1 MKPFV
6 LVIEDDA
13 DIAALVT
20 KNLEAAG
27 FASQS
32 VKDGEAGLDV
42 LQRQTPSLV
51 ILDISLPGIDGHEVV
66 RRIRQRS
73 AVPVLMLTARTSDS
87 DKVLGFELGADDYVT
102 KPFSVQEL
110 VARVRAILR
119 RTSLTGQE
127 VLLERG
133 ALHIDP
139 ARREVH
145 LAGSLV
151 ETTSL
156 EFDLLW
162 FLASRPGRVFS
173 REALMSQVWGHDRI
187 VDTRSIDSI
196 VSRLRKKLEP
206 DPNQPRYIQTVWGA
220 GYRFAE
226 NPS

>member
-1 MKPFV
+1 MKPLV
-6 LVIEDDA
+6 LVVEDDS

-27 FASQS
+27 FSCQSAS
-32 VKDGEAGLDV
+32 DGETGLDL
-42 LQRQTPSLV
+42 LQRQIPGLV
-51 ILDISLPGIDGHEVV
+51 ILDISLPGMDGHEVV

-73 AVPVLMLTARTSDS
+73 AVPILLLTARTSDS

-127 VLLERG
+127 AILERG
-133 ALHIDP
+133 PFRIDP

-145 LAGSLV
+145 LAHRLV

-206 DPNQPRYIQTVWGA
+206 EPNQPRYIQTVWGA
-220 GYRFAE
+220 GYRFTE

>member
-1 MKPFV
+1 MMPHV
-6 LVIEDDA
+6 LVIEDDP

-27 FASQS
+27 FSCQS
-32 VKDGEAGLDV
+32 VGDGETGLD
-42 LQRQTPSLV
+42 LLRARTPSLV

-73 AVPVLMLTARTSDS
+73 AMPILLLTARTGDS

-110 VARVRAILR
+110 IARVRAILR
-119 RTSLTGQE
+119 RTSPTGQE
-127 VLLERG
+127 TLLERG
-133 ALHIDP
+133 PLRIDP

-145 LAGSLV
+145 LAEKLV

-162 FLASRPGRVFS
+162 FLASRPGRVYS

-206 DPNQPRYIQTVWGA
+206 EPNQPRYIQTVWGA

>member
-6 LVIEDDA
+6 LVIEDDS

-20 KNLEAAG
+20 KNLDAAG
-27 FASQS
+27 FACQAAG
-32 VKDGEAGLDV
+32 DGEKGLA
-42 LQRQTPSLV
+42 LLHQTPSLV

-66 RRIRQRS
+66 RRIRRQS
-73 AVPVLMLTARTSDS
+73 AVPILMLTARTSDS

-119 RTSLTGQE
+119 RSSLTGGE
-127 VLLERG
+127 TILERG
-133 ALHIDP
+133 SLRIDP

-145 LAGSLV
+145 LAGKLV

-173 REALMSQVWGHDRI
+173 REALMSQVWGHDRL

-206 DPNQPRYIQTVWGA
+206 EPNRYIQTVWGA
-220 GYRFAE
+220 GYRFVE